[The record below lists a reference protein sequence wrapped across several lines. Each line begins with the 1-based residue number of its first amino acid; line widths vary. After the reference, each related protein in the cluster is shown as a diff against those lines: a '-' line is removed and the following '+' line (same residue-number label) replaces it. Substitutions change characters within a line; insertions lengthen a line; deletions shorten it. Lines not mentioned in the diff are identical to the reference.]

1 APSSV
6 GTLPPAIGSTAIEIV
21 PPVNT
26 TATRGIARPRSLP
39 GDRRGNGPGLSG
51 PPDGRLPRR
60 TVRQL
65 LRDRWAGAGR
75 QPPQRDGHGGEPDRA
90 EQPRADRPAAAL
102 DEPER
107 TPVLAGLP
115 AQRVPGESGA
125 DPEVHR
131 GQAVGRAQ
139 PAAYGATEGRAEE
152 DRRRRELR
160 RVEREVGPGG
170 RREMRAAEDR
180 SAVLERPSDRSLGPP
195 VPLAQQ
201 VG

>member
-1 APSSV
+1 GV
-6 GTLPPAIGSTAIEIV
+6 GTWPPASASPTTRIG
-21 PPVNT
+21 PPVKT
-26 TATRGIARPRSLP
+26 TASRGTRRPRPFP
-39 GDRRGNGPGLSG
+39 GDRSGNGRGLSG

-60 TVRQL
+60 TVRHL
-65 LRDRWAGAGR
+65 LVDRWSGAGR

-160 RVEREVGPGG
+160 CVEREVGPGG

-180 SAVLERPSDRSLGPP
+180 SAVLERPSDRSL
-195 VPLAQQ
+195 
-201 VG
+201 